1 MKLQSVGVI
10 NWANLPSR
18 NYKFSEITL
27 ITGESGAGKTTLLD
41 AIQTIMTA
49 ATAGLYQ
56 YNPGQEEAPQQSRTK
71 ETRTIASYFLGCD
84 DGAYS
89 RPDGAHGYLI
99 ANWVPEMGET
109 SDPFCAVVGCTA
121 YLDTAGSRRTGKE
134 ETLVF
139 ALVRSF
145 HLDVSNFQT
154 TDPAGKQHIVPVK
167 QLAVHFKKHYPQYSL
182 EMARGKEDYLCKLY
196 GALRGQG
203 SVNKIEA
210 RGAAKAL
217 SKFMVYKKLDNLDE
231 FVRRDILEP
240 YDLSDAIRQVSS
252 MMRTINE
259 MEQEAHKIENG
270 VGFLD
275 AAEKSMSGFIQTA
288 VDEQLAGYERLYRGG
303 LQLGRKHTEMSE
315 ASRQLSSEIK
325 TYINEQAEIT
335 GRLDQLADELRDL
348 EMRRHGYGVLEQ
360 KERLQRELDELEK
373 GQAGMARELL
383 MANHQRAVNR
393 ELALKLDEAASS
405 DAGIYDS
412 PQEEARWEKRFAA
425 VIENDAWEGL
435 PLNKLLAHGGLE
447 ELSQGKAQLART
459 ERSQNEL
466 EKALKEKRSGL
477 NQAFFQAQENVI
489 KLSDRHK
496 RLEDQVSQ
504 LEVANQ
510 VPYPYEVKRALKLI
524 SDHYPEADPQVL
536 CDHVEVIDDAWQV
549 AVEGL
554 LGNNR
559 FLIMVDPE
567 YEARAIKLIEP
578 YGLSKSAVIQGKKAA
593 RDVRRHNPAEDS
605 LHQLLRFSH
614 FVAENY
620 FKAAYG
626 NVKLVDDAETLSR
639 TPRGLMKNGMASG
652 GYKMFI
658 VTISEAELVF
668 GRTARQ
674 RSAKAQKEQ
683 LEKLE
688 TQLTQA
694 NKHLEVISLWQD
706 AANKVA
712 PVLFSGPLTQIL
724 QAESA
729 RQEVLRQIE
738 ELDISECKEI
748 DEGVQKVKA
757 KQGRL
762 SRKNDQINRQ
772 IGAHENE
779 IRSMAV
785 KLEGLANAREEKDK
799 QAEIHLDILSRY
811 AKQWHDFAMEDALAA
826 IRQRDL
832 TMEAATK
839 IEGENFGA
847 RLNQHTAAVERGL
860 EKFNEMRLRGT
871 TIDYSRFLEQNLLRG
886 QNRENLTTCF
896 SFACDLTRQARAALN
911 FLRNDILAKHK
922 AKLTDMTQQFN
933 TTFISHLC
941 HSLHNA
947 VRDGKAKLDALN
959 RKLRDHYFGE
969 EYYRFEYKWI
979 PEFREYDK
987 FFREAVMLDSGS
999 GVSLFSRDVL
1009 SKESRRIFTEICNK
1023 LLDPDVERSIEDLRR
1038 IADYRNY
1045 RSYDIKKCLP
1055 DRELSLK
1062 TYGSGSGGQME
1073 TPSYVIRSA
1082 GLSSALR
1089 FGEGY
1094 SHLKTVL
1101 IDESFSKMD
1110 EQRCK
1115 AVIDYL
1121 ANKLGFQ
1128 ILFVVPTMKA
1138 GALHDHVDQVVQVTK
1153 LPTDHPRGELNTTV
1167 LVTANQLK
1175 KRRVIELWQKERLSI
1190 ENKAHQLNF
1199 LELID
1204 G

>member
-1 MKLQSVGVI
+1 MKLQSIGVI
-10 NWANLPSR
+10 NWANLPCR
-18 NYKFSEITL
+18 KYKFSEITL

-71 ETRTIASYFLGCD
+71 ETRTLASYFLGCD

-89 RPDGAHGYLI
+89 RPDGAHGYVF
-99 ANWVPEMGET
+99 ANWVPEMGEK

-121 YLDTAGSRRTGKE
+121 FLDTAGSRRAAKE
-134 ETLVF
+134 EELAF
-139 ALVRSF
+139 AVVRSF
-145 HLDVSNFQT
+145 HLDITHLQT
-154 TDPAGKQHIVPVK
+154 QDPSGRQHIVPVK
-167 QLAVHFKKHYPQYSL
+167 QLSTHFKRTYPQYPL
-182 EMARGKEDYLCKLY
+182 EVARGKEDYLCKLY
-196 GALRGQG
+196 GAFRGQN
-203 SVNKIEA
+203 SVSKIEA

-217 SKFMVYKKLDNLDE
+217 SKFMVYKKLDNLDD

-240 YDLSDAIRQVSS
+240 HDLSDAIRQVSS

-259 MEQEAHKIENG
+259 MEQEAQGIETG
-270 VGFLD
+270 VGALEG
-275 AAEKSMSGFIQTA
+275 AETSLSGFIQTA
-288 VDEQLAGYERLYRGG
+288 LDEQLVGYERLYRGG
-303 LQLGRKHTEMSE
+303 LQLAQKHAELSE
-315 ASRQLSSEIK
+315 NSRQISREIK
-325 TYINEQAEIT
+325 NHIHEQAEIT

-360 KERLQRELDELEK
+360 KERLQRELDDLGKE
-373 GQAGMARELL
+373 QAKVAQELL
-383 MANHQRAVNR
+383 MANHQRAINR
-393 ELALKLDEAASS
+393 ELVIKLDEALSS
-405 DAGIYDS
+405 ADGIFDS
-412 PQEEARWEKRFAA
+412 SQEEARWEKRFAA
-425 VIENDAWEGL
+425 VVESDAWEGL
-435 PLNKLLAHGGLE
+435 PLNKLLAPGGLE
-447 ELSQGKAQLART
+447 ELSQGRTQLMRT

-466 EKALKEKRSGL
+466 VRALIEKRSGL
-477 NQAFFQAQENVI
+477 NQAFYQAQENVA
-489 KLSDRHK
+489 KLSERYN
-496 RLEDQVSQ
+496 RLEGQVSQ

-524 SDHYPEADPQVL
+524 GDQYPEADPQVL
-536 CDHVEVIDDAWQV
+536 CDHVEVIDDEWQV

-559 FLIMVDPE
+559 FLIMVDPK

-578 YGLSKSAVIQGKKAA
+578 YGLSKSAIIQGKKASQ
-593 RDVRRHNPAEDS
+593 DVSRRSTAKDS
-605 LHQLLRFSH
+605 LHNLLRFSH
-614 FVAENY
+614 YVAENY

-626 NVKLVDDAETLSR
+626 NVKLVDDAETLSG

-658 VTISEAELVF
+658 VAISEADLVF

-688 TQLTQA
+688 VQLKQA
-694 NKHLEVISLWQD
+694 NGHLESISLWQD
-706 AANKVA
+706 AVNKVA
-712 PVLFSGPLTQIL
+712 QVVLSEPLTRLL
-724 QAESA
+724 QLDSA
-729 RQEVLRQIE
+729 RKEMLRQID
-738 ELDISECKEI
+738 ELDISECQEI
-748 DEGVQKVKA
+748 DESVQKVKA

-772 IGAHENE
+772 IGALENE
-779 IRSMAV
+779 IRSVAA
-785 KLEGLANAREEKDK
+785 KLESLASAREEKEK
-799 QAEIHLDILSRY
+799 QAEIHLNILSRY
-811 AKQWHDFAMEDALAA
+811 TKQWPDFEMEDALAA

-832 TMEAATK
+832 TQAAVNK

-847 RLNQHTAAVERGL
+847 KLNQHSAAAERSL
-860 EKFNEMRLRGT
+860 ERFNEMRLRGT

-886 QNRENLTTCF
+886 QSRENLTTCF
-896 SFACDLTRQARAALN
+896 TIACDLARQIRASLN

-922 AKLTDMTQQFN
+922 AKLTDMTQRFN

-947 VRDGKAKLDALN
+947 VRDGKAKLDGLN

-987 FFREAVMLDSGS
+987 FFQEAVMLDTGS
-999 GVSLFSRDVL
+999 GVSLFNQDVL

-1153 LPTDHPRGELNTTV
+1153 LPTEKPRGELNTTV
-1167 LVTANQLK
+1167 LVTANLLK
-1175 KRRVIELWQKERLSI
+1175 KQRVIALWQKERMAI

-1199 LELID
+1199 LELIE